1 MAGIDIKPIVM
12 KYLIYA
18 SVLVFILSS
27 CNSNVQDSLFSDE
40 LADGSVSPRAEKNY
54 AYSNEGHQS
63 FSGTNP
69 PGRFDRELVE
79 RRKRKQ
85 VEADTL
91 QKEFAVNGYSVN
103 TEYHNC
109 ELYSTSHKKGD
120 NIEAHLE

>member
-1 MAGIDIKPIVM
+1 MR
-12 KYLIYA
+12 YLIFA
-18 SVLVFILSS
+18 GALVFLLSN

-69 PGRFDRELVE
+69 PGRFDRKLVE

-85 VEADTL
+85 IEADSL

-103 TEYHNC
+103 TEFHNC
-109 ELYSTSHKKGD
+109 ELYSTKPVKEGKVETSIK
-120 NIEAHLE
+120 